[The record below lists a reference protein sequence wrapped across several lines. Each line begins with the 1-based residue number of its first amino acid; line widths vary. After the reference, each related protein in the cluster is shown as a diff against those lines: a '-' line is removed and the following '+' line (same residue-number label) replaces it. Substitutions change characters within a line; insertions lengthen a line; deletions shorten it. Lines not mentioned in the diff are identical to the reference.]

1 VREFTGFRVVLRWYA
16 ICHLWGGTRL
26 STFPQVG
33 IKGLLGIYQV
43 QHMNILSNFFSDDL
57 AIDLGT
63 MNTLIYAPD
72 RGIVL
77 NEPSVVAIHK
87 YTGEVLSVGAEA
99 YKMVGR
105 APKDAEVFRPVKG
118 GTIDNFEATEKM
130 LVAFIR
136 RVHGNQNKRSHMVVG
151 VPGSSTTL
159 EQRSVR
165 DAARDAKATR
175 VDLVDEGLAAA
186 LGAGLSYDDERAHL
200 VVDIG
205 GGTTNIAIVASAA
218 IVSSS
223 SLRVAGNAMDEA
235 IREYVRAK
243 YEMQIGERTA
253 EQVKKEL
260 GASRAGENGRPEAR
274 RMEVVGKELT
284 SGLAKAVEIG
294 SDEVREALEPVLSE
308 IVSGARRAIEDS
320 QPDVTADIYQTG
332 LILTG
337 GGALLEGMAER
348 LQTELRLHVT
358 VADDP
363 LAAVALGAGRLLADP
378 ERLQRAAIREDV
390 PAWQGSEEL
399 VVNW

>member
-1 VREFTGFRVVLRWYA
+1 
-16 ICHLWGGTRL
+16 
-26 STFPQVG
+26 
-33 IKGLLGIYQV
+33 
-43 QHMNILSNFFSDDL
+43 MNILSNFFSDDL

-63 MNTLIYAPD
+63 MNTLIYAPE
-72 RGIVL
+72 RGVVL

-136 RVHGNQNKRSHMVVG
+136 RVHGNQNKRSHMVIG

-186 LGAGLSYDDERAHL
+186 LGAGLSYQDERAHL

-235 IREYVRAK
+235 IREYIRGK

-260 GASRAGENGRPEAR
+260 GASRASNGDPEVR

-284 SGLAKAVEIG
+284 SGLAKAVEVS

-308 IVSGARRAIEDS
+308 IVSGARRTIEES

-337 GGALLEGMAER
+337 GGALLDGMAER

-390 PAWQGSEEL
+390 PVWQGSEEL